1 MQLVPVLGHGAAGE
15 GAALGGHELTELLVG
30 QGLFLVLP
38 GDKLLQ
44 QRLGRVGGGG
54 LVACGGAQAAGEK
67 VAQGIHAH
75 GALDILLLYRPAHC
89 GLVDADALG
98 HVGQGQGN
106 QVAGPLAEKGLLE
119 FQNTLGARHEGG
131 AALLDGLDHP
141 LGLAHL
147 AGQIVLHLAVVTLLH

>member
-1 MQLVPVLGHGAAGE
+1 MPSSSRYLATVRREREQPWADMSSQSFWSDRGF
-15 GAALGGHELTELLVG
+15 
-30 QGLFLVLP
+30 FLVLP

-119 FQNTLGARHEGG
+119 FQNTLGARMRVERRCSM
-131 AALLDGLDHP
+131 ALTI
-141 LGLAHL
+141 HL
-147 AGQIVLHLAVVTLLH
+147 AWRTLPVR